1 MQMNRKGEKR
11 NKVMRKDVYEFL
23 KDVKKERIA
32 ENLKPRGEVLSCSV
46 SEYLSRRYKIPEK
59 KRRREEM

>member
-1 MQMNRKGEKR
+1 MNRKGDKR

-23 KDVKKERIA
+23 KDVKKERIT
-32 ENLKPRGEVLSCSV
+32 ENLKPREQVLSCSV

-59 KRRREEM
+59 KKRGNVV